1 MEAPEMEI
9 TLETI
14 IIQPMVNNDAV
25 IAEIGVPE
33 INAKIMIQEEIE
45 DLVEETEMVVKVKC
59 KIKLLVINEGAASGR
74 S

>member
-1 MEAPEMEI
+1 MEI

-33 INAKIMIQEEIE
+33 INAKIMIQEEVCTIQCSVSKNTA
-45 DLVEETEMVVKVKC
+45 D
-59 KIKLLVINEGAASGR
+59 
-74 S
+74 